1 MKGGPAMISQLLQEQ
16 GLVNLIGGSHYNFR
30 QATNKDFFAKDIE
43 RLLEQAE
50 MTPETVY
57 TAKQVHGTNIAYGDG
72 KNGEK
77 FVIGRHFKD
86 TDGLITNKKEV
97 ALLIKFAD
105 CTPIVLYDPA
115 KQVQASI
122 HSGWRGTAAK
132 ISHIAI
138 RKMVKEFGSKKEN
151 ILAYVGPSID
161 LDNYEV
167 GFEVYEAFSNHPTR
181 ELYFKKT
188 GQKYLLDMSLANYQL
203 LIEAGIPAHN
213 IDVSTASTFKDHKL
227 HSARQ
232 TGENY
237 SLNAIITSLIW

>member
-1 MKGGPAMISQLLQEQ
+1 MYSQLLQEQ
-16 GLVNLIGGSHYNFR
+16 GLVNLIGGSQYNFR

-50 MTPETVY
+50 INSDTVY

-72 KNGEK
+72 ESGEQ
-77 FVIGRHFKD
+77 FVIGRHFED
-86 TDGLITNKKEV
+86 TDGLITDKKGV

-105 CTPIVLYDPA
+105 CTPIVLYDPV

-132 ISHIAI
+132 ISHSAI
-138 RKMVKEFGSKKEN
+138 RKMGEAFDSKKEN

-161 LDNYEV
+161 LENYEV
-167 GFEVYEAFSNHPTR
+167 GPEVYEAFSEHVTR
-181 ELYFKKT
+181 ELYFKKM
-188 GQKYLLDMSLANYQL
+188 GEKYLLDMSLANYQL
-203 LIEAGIPAHN
+203 LIEEGIPAHN

-232 TGENY
+232 AGENY
-237 SLNAIITSLIW
+237 SLNAIVTSLIW